1 MTIPEK
7 TSGID
12 KKTLQQ
18 LAQQLAHWAREFIS
32 AGRSPFRR
40 VETFVPILT
49 ETGDIAP
56 PLVFWINRDSYMAG
70 GAVFFPEGSE
80 ASSVLEG
87 QYAADALGLAYYVA
101 WGAKE
106 ITLWQRHE
114 KLWEK
119 ARTIPIG
126 DGGHPNTVDFH
137 DALMRLMEEM
147 KTYSVLAAVP
157 PDKLTPYYL
166 ANLSRATVLS
176 LLPSLTEHFRIHR
189 GMANSDQ
196 GGSSAERQALGK
208 AMLTLIRIMALA
220 LHDALPKAVQP
231 QKLEEA
237 MGAALAALPD
247 PLPQTLRMSSREPA
261 LPEKAQVRLHL
272 LLHRLT
278 QLGIARNPQRAVQ
291 ALDLLQKHTAPDLG
305 TYPLTGSIEPGAGT
319 VLLLYPN
326 RILDVKTP
334 QMVVNSPPM
343 LAFQSLLRHVDGI
356 TQPLASTTDPMAL
369 PPEPAPNRVCGSLL
383 DSRLPSSAERQS
395 LAAQLRLSWPA
406 RRFRLP
412 PRAPLWAW
420 HLLHLLGLAG
430 DGGHFDLVTP
440 PAWLA
445 STYGRQLLGL
455 LLENA
460 TLKHLRE
467 SERGLCLEFSKQQQS
482 DSFVIIKHGTE
493 ARSISNTRLREGHVS
508 LLSLAL
514 MLPDAIWNM
523 IEDGRLTLAT
533 ARTWPQPAEQG
544 IFFYSRSSLG
554 RYLWQITSGG
564 RPLPRRTSLRSEVLR
579 KGLPLPGQKALLSLQ
594 KLQTEGGGEP
604 SVTILDQELALW
616 LGATPELPAANK
628 ATPDE
633 SRDTDSHQHAE
644 QDLLANVAELVFM
657 DGIPVFP
664 DHYLYDYY
672 RPEMRRF
679 DFEKPL
685 SIDEEFFGTVELKDE
700 QGYKLQVEG
709 METALA
715 LVLISS
721 LRSGPVELPVDR
733 VIISTILDRYR
744 QDLRKLRSNLVKE
757 IFRRQAD
764 PRTAKTLVERLWQ
777 QQPLPPWR
785 LIA

>member
-7 TSGID
+7 TSEID
-12 KKTLQQ
+12 KNTLQQ
-18 LAQQLAHWAREFIS
+18 LAQQLARWAREFIS

-49 ETGDIAP
+49 ETGDMAP

-70 GAVFFPEGSE
+70 GAVFFPEESE
-80 ASSVLEG
+80 VSSVPEG
-87 QYAADALGLAYYVA
+87 QHAADALGLAYYVA
-101 WGAKE
+101 WGAKD

-119 ARTIPIG
+119 ARTIPV
-126 DGGHPNTVDFH
+126 GGNGRPNTVDFH

-237 MGAALAALPD
+237 MGEALAALPG

-261 LPEKAQVRLHL
+261 LPEEAQVRLHL

-291 ALDLLQKHTAPDLG
+291 ALDLLQQQTAPELG
-305 TYPLTGSIEPGAGT
+305 TSPLTDSIEPGAET

-334 QMVVNSPPM
+334 QVVVNSPPM

-579 KGLPLPGQKALLSLQ
+579 KGLPLPGEKALLSLQ

-644 QDLLANVAELVFM
+644 QDLLANVAERVFM

-700 QGYKLQVEG
+700 QGHKLQVEG
-709 METALA
+709 METAQA

-764 PRTAKTLVERLWQ
+764 PRTAKTAVERLWQ